1 MSEPLNEA
9 ELITLLKRV
18 DLTLT
23 EEERQWL
30 LKVHEGFRPQ
40 LEALQALDLSGEEV
54 ESAFMPLPK

>member
-23 EEERQWL
+23 GEEREWL
-30 LKVHEGFRPQ
+30 LKVYEGFRPQ
-40 LEALQALDLSGEEV
+40 LRALHALDLGDEEV